1 MERLEPVQRIDPF
14 DDYTTGAP
22 GLKPLDMEQFEEPDP
37 VQNQINSMN
46 AALEPQLEPQ
56 KTFEQRFTDYKDRLN
71 PLISGQNQRP
81 RRNFYDMASTLGAAI
96 LSSDPTEGL
105 YRGLG
110 RGFAAFNEQLKKD
123 EIDLRAEQ
131 RQIGLQAFEMAMA
144 DERAA
149 SDYLRQKD
157 LELLKQ
163 KNKGRKYVRWAIPEL
178 GADGKPTGKVVYRT
192 AAETD
197 LATQEQYKALGGY
210 PAKTSG
216 DVIVGSNVG
225 KSKFLPDV
233 GTAFAKAVAGWGEEA
248 ALARSTQNTLDEAK
262 KVQAGLKYDDVGRLA
277 SITLPAREI
286 LSDLGFIAKGKI
298 DEQQLLQALGTRISM
313 GLIGKTKG
321 AISNSEMELF
331 LSASP
336 GLILQK
342 DGFNKLVNYLTKIN
356 KLSIDFK
363 SAYDD
368 AVINGE
374 FNEAFE
380 TGNDAVIAAT
390 IGAWQTKWHKDN
402 SLFESPSERSEIEA
416 ISETESDVAKSF
428 RRNYSTP
435 SDDTNTSDVSAEY

>member
-1 MERLEPVQRIDPF
+1 MAINRAQLEQQIAGLSNDPMEE
-14 DDYTTGAP
+14 YGSGT
-22 GLKPLDMEQFEEPDP
+22 GLKPLDTEQFEDP
-37 VQNQINSMN
+37 VQTQIDLLSQ
-46 AALEPQLEPQ
+46 AIP
-56 KTFEQRFTDYKDRLN
+56 KISFEQRFQDYKSRLD
-71 PLISGQNQRP
+71 PLISGKNQRP
-81 RRNFYDMASTLGAAI
+81 RRNFYDMASTLGASI

-123 EIDLRAEQ
+123 EMDLRAEQ
-131 RQIGLQAFEMAMA
+131 RQIGLKAFEMAMA

-149 SDYLRQKD
+149 DDYLRQKD
-157 LELLKQ
+157 LEILKLR
-163 KNKGRKYVRWAIPEL
+163 NKGRKYVRWAIPEIV
-178 GADGKPTGKVVYRT
+178 DGKPTGEVVYRT

-197 LATQEQYKALGGY
+197 LATQELYKALGGY

-216 DVIVGSNVG
+216 DVIANLGGNTG

-248 ALARSTQNTLDEAK
+248 ALARSTQNTIDAAR
-262 KVQAGLKYDDVGRLA
+262 KVQEGLGYDDVGRLA
-277 SITLPAREI
+277 SITLPTRAL
-286 LSDLGFIAKGKI
+286 LSDLGFIGKGKI
-298 DEQQLLQALGTRISM
+298 DEQELLQALGTRISM

-336 GLILQK
+336 GLALQK
-342 DGFNKLVNYLTKIN
+342 GGFNKLVDYLTKIN

-363 SAYDD
+363 SDYDN

-390 IGAWQTKWHKDN
+390 IGAWQTKWHRDN
-402 SLFESPSERSEIEA
+402 SLFESPNERSEIE
-416 ISETESDVAKSF
+416 SLSQKESAVAKRF
-428 RRNYSTP
+428 RRDYSTS
-435 SDDTNTSDVSAEY
+435 SDDTNTSDVSATH